1 MIIDVFFP
9 CPHDGLSEQNLNNLL
24 KIIRKCG
31 DTPLVPE
38 SFLCCGQ
45 SSYIQGFHE
54 LAKSF
59 AIEVLNNFQ
68 MNRPVV
74 SVSNSCLGF
83 MQQRYIPM
91 FFNTSYHNEHKQLLS
106 NIMDITQ
113 YLADYKKI
121 LNLEAVFPHK
131 VYYYASCSSLR
142 KHEVK
147 DAPIRLLENVKDLTL
162 VHNSKPVV
170 NCCGNGGGFSFNY
183 PTESDKLTNA
193 LLDDILTHEVE
204 YITSTDASC
213 LLKMQKMIDAR
224 KLNLKTIH
232 IVDILS
238 AFDSTKSC
246 N

>member
-1 MIIDVFFP
+1 MIVDVFSP
-9 CPHDGLSEQNLNNLL
+9 CPHDSFTELNLGNLL
-24 KIIRKCG
+24 KIIRKVG
-31 DTPLVPE
+31 DTPIVPE
-38 SFLCCGQ
+38 DFLCCGQ

-54 LAKSF
+54 LSKSF
-59 AIEVLNNFQ
+59 AIQVLANYQ
-68 MNRPVV
+68 LNRPVI
-74 SVSNSCLGF
+74 SGSTSCFGF
-83 MQQRYIPM
+83 MQKRYGPM
-91 FFNTSYHNEHKQLLS
+91 FFNTSYHNEHKQLML

-113 YLADYKKI
+113 YLADYKKK

-147 DAPIRLLENVKDLTL
+147 DAPIRLLENVKDLKL
-162 VHNSKPVV
+162 VHNDKPVT

-183 PTESDKLTNA
+183 PTESDKLTNV

-204 YITSTDASC
+204 FITSTDASC
-213 LLKMQKMIDAR
+213 LSKLQKMIQAR

-238 AFDSTKSC
+238 AF
-246 N
+246 